1 MSHSPNPND
10 QNDQNPDPSRRS
22 RSLSLPE
29 FFFKEKAL
37 KHVILKMH
45 HHHHH
50 QSNQNNNHNNRSNHN
65 RHISLSPTPSP
76 PSSPEPT
83 TDLTAIVVDTPAPN
97 PTSLLSDNVLN
108 LIFSKLPVSQ
118 YPSNSLVCRRW
129 LYLHGRL
136 VQSLKLFDWS
146 FLDSGRLF
154 HRFPNLSDVDIVH
167 ACIRLPRNAGIIVTR
182 KYFSVHL
189 DSSLSRDRFVGEE
202 DLLPSRVIDSGLKSL
217 AESYPNLRRLV
228 VIGASVD
235 GLSSVAK
242 ECQLLQELDVIA
254 CGDLS
259 LKGISGCMNLQI
271 VKLIGFVDG
280 FFGSVVSDIGLT
292 ILAQG
297 CRRLVRL
304 ELCGCEGSYD
314 GIKAIGQCCQML
326 EELTLSDHKMDGGW
340 LAAVSFCG
348 NLKILKLQ
356 SCKGSID
363 SRPGPDEHLGSC
375 PALEALH
382 LQRCQM
388 RDKQAVRALF
398 LVCRGVREIVL
409 QDCYGLGDEV
419 FGLATVCRRVRQLSL
434 EGCSLLTVEGLE
446 SVILSWK
453 DLQRLRVVS
462 CNKIMDSAVTPAL
475 ATLFSV
481 LKELKW
487 SPDSRS
493 LLSSSL
499 AETDLRKK
507 GGRFFRSYKG

>member
-10 QNDQNPDPSRRS
+10 QNDQNPDPSSFQSRRS

-29 FFFKEKAL
+29 FFFKEQAL

-50 QSNQNNNHNNRSNHN
+50 NQSNQNNHNSHSNHN

-76 PSSPEPT
+76 PSSPDPTTSSST
-83 TDLTAIVVDTPAPN
+83 TDLTALAVDPPAPN
-97 PTSLLSDNVLN
+97 PTSLLSDHLLN

-118 YPSNSLVCRRW
+118 YSSNSLVCRRW

-189 DSSLSRDRFVGEE
+189 DSSLSRDRFVGED

-228 VIGASVD
+228 VIGASED

-242 ECQLLQELDVIA
+242 ECQILQELDVIA

-259 LKGISGCMNLQI
+259 LKGISGCVNLQI

-348 NLKILKLQ
+348 NLKILELQ

-363 SRPGPDEHLGSC
+363 SCPGPDEHVGSC

-409 QDCYGLGDEV
+409 QDCYGLENEV
-419 FGLATVCRRVRQLSL
+419 FGLATVCRY
-434 EGCSLLTVEGLE
+434 E
-446 SVILSWK
+446 
-453 DLQRLRVVS
+453 
-462 CNKIMDSAVTPAL
+462 P
-475 ATLFSV
+475 F
-481 LKELKW
+481 
-487 SPDSRS
+487 
-493 LLSSSL
+493 
-499 AETDLRKK
+499 
-507 GGRFFRSYKG
+507 